1 MPSRREG
8 IFLRSGHFKQE
19 TGKAWNE
26 KYTASRSVRPVDLM
40 AIFLL

>member
-19 TGKAWNE
+19 TGKTGRK
-26 KYTASRSVRPVDLM
+26 KYTAFPHLRPVDLRSF
-40 AIFLL
+40 FLL

>member
-26 KYTASRSVRPVDLM
+26 KYTASRSVCPVDLGVK
-40 AIFLL
+40 ILL

>member
-19 TGKAWNE
+19 TGKAGNE
-26 KYTASRSVRPVDLM
+26 KYTASSHARPVDLGVK
-40 AIFLL
+40 ILL

>member
-19 TGKAWNE
+19 TGKAGRE
-26 KYTASRSVRPVDLM
+26 KYTASPHICPVDLRSF
-40 AIFLL
+40 FLL